1 MLANLNPDKALIFR
15 IVHRENVPRAI
26 KRGLYSRNSAAAKHK
41 YVEIG
46 NTELIEKRR
55 HREVGCAPWGTLSD
69 YVPFYFTP
77 FSPMLYNIKTGY
89 NGIQKRPN
97 PDIIIFV
104 SSLHKLRKLDVPF
117 IFTDRHAYLKFA
129 RFTSDLKN
137 LDWIDWEILQKRDFK
152 KDDVDKFDR
161 YQAEALVHNHVP
173 TGALLGVVCYN
184 NEVRDEVTAIA
195 GENEVKVKVIS
206 QPGWYFT

>member
-1 MLANLNPDKALIFR
+1 MFLAR
-15 IVHRENVPRAI
+15 
-26 KRGLYSRNSAAAKHK
+26 SSADSIA
-41 YVEIG
+41 EIQ
-46 NTELIEKRR
+46 L
-55 HREVGCAPWGTLSD
+55 GTLSD